1 MKYLSKQRLFLA
13 VATAVA
19 ILAVA
24 GFGIASRVKTAA
36 ADLEKEREELSAEYD
51 RRKKIDNTRKEY
63 KAQTDAFDRAY
74 ELITAKYPNGIT
86 QNNQLMFLREIED
99 EFGLRI
105 TSASYTDAEIL
116 YRFRSTAPGNSEP
129 YSLVRSTMQFP
140 VELSYDEWKR
150 FIRYIEET
158 DGCDVIQTMIA
169 DYDDSGSRVS
179 ADVTICQY
187 AIIGDDREVEEL
199 TAEVSAGTDNIFYA
213 QGISMDMGMEAERE
227 EVSGQEYINVSYG
240 DGGFT
245 DYSTDDYSENSDNV
259 GDSVTESPE
268 DQSSSGIRSNIR
280 Q

>member
-13 VATAVA
+13 IATAIA
-19 ILAVA
+19 ILALA
-24 GFGIASRVKTAA
+24 GIGIAGRIRAA
-36 ADLEKEREELSAEYD
+36 AQNMEQEREELSAEYD
-51 RRKKIDNTRKEY
+51 RRKKIDDTRKEY
-63 KAQTDAFDRAY
+63 QAQTEAFDRAY
-74 ELITAKYPNGIT
+74 EEITAKYPNGIT

-116 YRFRSTAPGNSEP
+116 YRFRYTAPGNSEP

-169 DYDDSGSRVS
+169 DYDDKGSKVS
-179 ADVTICQY
+179 ADVTVCQY
-187 AIIGDDREVEEL
+187 AIIGDDREVDEV
-199 TAEVSAGTDNIFYA
+199 TSEVSAGAENIFYA
-213 QGISMDMGMEAERE
+213 NGVNMN
-227 EVSGQEYINVSYG
+227 VGQEEEESGNTETPGGEYVNVSYG
-240 DGGFT
+240 DQP
-245 DYSTDDYSENSDNV
+245 ENSDV
-259 GDSVTESPE
+259 GNSVADSPD
-268 DQSSSGIRSNIR
+268 DQSASGIRSNIR